1 MVGIIARSILVKS
14 IIYVINM
21 VQFPYDRR
29 PGPGQQG
36 LGGTRHL
43 WIAVAAL
50 AAIFLSHPIAAA
62 PTKEVRRI
70 LILNEVG
77 TSYPAIPIINE
88 GIQAALNDSPYR
100 LEFYSEYM
108 DTVLFPDPADQ
119 QEFRDFYLRKYQN
132 RKPDVII
139 TVGPSPLKFMEEVH
153 QRAFPGVPLVFCL
166 PTIGVPGAPALDSDF
181 TGVENDMAPAKTLE
195 TALRLQPGTEHV
207 VVVNGGISE
216 YDRHQLAN
224 VKAELNAFTGHLDIT
239 YMTGLAMSDL
249 LERLGHLPPHAVV
262 LLTSIGQDATGARF
276 TSRDIGPMVAV
287 AANAPV
293 FSLFD
298 VYLNHGEVGGYLSS
312 LSEQGKVAGYMALK
326 LLSGAKPQDIP
337 RVKGVNT
344 YMFDW
349 RALQRWG
356 LKVSE
361 LPRESIVLNYQPT
374 VWESY
379 KSYIIGGISLIIV
392 ETLLIF
398 GLVWQRARRREAEI
412 QLANSF
418 ETVQESERRFRLVAN
433 SAPVMIWMS
442 GPDRLCNYFNQ
453 PWLDFTGR
461 SLEAELGNG
470 WSEGI
475 HPDDLK
481 DCLDI
486 YMRAF
491 DLRESFKMQYR
502 LRRHDGVY
510 RWVSDI
516 GVPRLNLD
524 GSLAGYIGSCLDV
537 TDHRLAEDA
546 LSQMGRR
553 LIEAHEEER
562 TWIARELHDDINQRI
577 ALLALQLEQG
587 YPGPP
592 SSDVEVPDH
601 ITQVCQQ
608 LFDLGKDVHALSHR
622 LHSSQLETLGIVSAA
637 RGFCRELSEQKKV
650 EIEFIDEGI
659 SPSLPNEISLCL
671 FRVLQEALQNAVK
684 YSGERHFRVE
694 LGGSSEEIQL
704 TVRDSG
710 IGFDQRDA
718 IERHGLGL
726 ISMRERLHLVGGEL
740 SIQSEPSRGTTISA
754 RVPLE
759 VKKTKTSV
767 ASAAG

>member
-1 MVGIIARSILVKS
+1 MA
-14 IIYVINM
+14 
-21 VQFPYDRR
+21 
-29 PGPGQQG
+29 G
-36 LGGTRHL
+36 LNFGEQVRG
-43 WIAVAAL
+43 VA
-50 AAIFLSHPIAAA
+50 
-62 PTKEVRRI
+62 
-70 LILNEVG
+70 
-77 TSYPAIPIINE
+77 
-88 GIQAALNDSPYR
+88 Q
-100 LEFYSEYM
+100 
-108 DTVLFPDPADQ
+108 PD
-119 QEFRDFYLRKYQN
+119 
-132 RKPDVII
+132 
-139 TVGPSPLKFMEEVH
+139 
-153 QRAFPGVPLVFCL
+153 
-166 PTIGVPGAPALDSDF
+166 
-181 TGVENDMAPAKTLE
+181 KTLE
-195 TALRLQPGTEHV
+195 VALRLQPNTRHV
-207 VVVNGGISE
+207 IVEGGAAP
-216 YDRHQLAN
+216 YDRHLESLIKQRFHKYESKL
-224 VKAELNAFTGHLDIT
+224 EFTYLTD
-239 YMTGLAMSDL
+239 LAMPDL
-249 LERLGHLPPHAVV
+249 LERLKHLPSNTIVYH
-262 LLTSIGQDATGARF
+262 TSIMEDAAGTHFIDAVQ
-276 TSRDIGPMVAV
+276 SAPMVAST
-287 AANAPV
+287 ANAPV
-293 FSLFD
+293 FAVDD
-298 VYLNHGEVGGYLSS
+298 VDVGGGTVGGDVFSFDLAG
-312 LSEQGKVAGYMALK
+312 QVAASMAVRILN
-326 LLSGAKPQDIP
+326 GEKPQDIP
-337 RVKGVNT
+337 IVRGANV

-349 RALQRWG
+349 RVLHRWG
-356 LKVSE
+356 LKE
-361 LPRESIVLNYQPT
+361 NNLPPDSIVLNQQPT

-562 TWIARELHDDINQRI
+562 TWIARELHDDISQRI
-577 ALLALQLEQG
+577 ALCWRSSWSKV
-587 YPGPP
+587 YSGPP

-608 LFDLGKDVHALSHR
+608 LFDLGKGRSRAIAPSKL
-622 LHSSQLETLGIVSAA
+622 LTAGNLGNCVSAA
-637 RGFCRELSEQKKV
+637 RRLLQRVIRAKKRWRSNSAMKGYRPACQRRSH
-650 EIEFIDEGI
+650 F
-659 SPSLPNEISLCL
+659 CL
-671 FRVLQEALQNAVK
+671 FRVLQEALQNAIK
-684 YSGERHFRVE
+684 HSGERHFRVE
-694 LGGSSEEIQL
+694 LLGSSEETQL

-710 IGFDQRDA
+710 IGFD
-718 IERHGLGL
+718 
-726 ISMRERLHLVGGEL
+726 
-740 SIQSEPSRGTTISA
+740 SA
-754 RVPLE
+754 RRHR
-759 VKKTKTSV
+759 TSRPG
-767 ASAAG
+767 AHQHAGETEIDRRRVFH

>member
-1 MVGIIARSILVKS
+1 LA
-14 IIYVINM
+14 
-21 VQFPYDRR
+21 
-29 PGPGQQG
+29 G
-36 LGGTRHL
+36 LNFGEQVRG
-43 WIAVAAL
+43 VA
-50 AAIFLSHPIAAA
+50 
-62 PTKEVRRI
+62 
-70 LILNEVG
+70 
-77 TSYPAIPIINE
+77 
-88 GIQAALNDSPYR
+88 Q
-100 LEFYSEYM
+100 
-108 DTVLFPDPADQ
+108 PD
-119 QEFRDFYLRKYQN
+119 
-132 RKPDVII
+132 
-139 TVGPSPLKFMEEVH
+139 
-153 QRAFPGVPLVFCL
+153 
-166 PTIGVPGAPALDSDF
+166 
-181 TGVENDMAPAKTLE
+181 KTLE
-195 TALRLQPGTEHV
+195 VALRLQPNTRHV
-207 VVVNGGISE
+207 IVEGGAAP
-216 YDRHQLAN
+216 YDRHLESLIKQRFHKYESKL
-224 VKAELNAFTGHLDIT
+224 EFTYLTD
-239 YMTGLAMSDL
+239 LAMPDL
-249 LERLGHLPPHAVV
+249 LERLKHLPSNTIVYH
-262 LLTSIGQDATGARF
+262 TSIMEDAAGTHFIDAVQ
-276 TSRDIGPMVAV
+276 SAPMVAST
-287 AANAPV
+287 ANAPV
-293 FSLFD
+293 FAVDD
-298 VYLNHGEVGGYLSS
+298 VDVGGGTVGGDVFSFDLAG
-312 LSEQGKVAGYMALK
+312 QVAASMAVRILN
-326 LLSGAKPQDIP
+326 GEKPQDIP
-337 RVKGVNT
+337 IVRGANV

-349 RALQRWG
+349 RVLHRWG
-356 LKVSE
+356 LKE
-361 LPRESIVLNYQPT
+361 NNLPPDSIVLNQQPT

-650 EIEFIDEGI
+650 EIEFSDEGI